1 VGGTALSLEYDYDAM
16 GRVTSVTYPDGRVVT
31 QGYDTTGRL
40 TSMPGYLSGSIA
52 YDAVGRPASW
62 TMANGVEANQGY
74 DGVGRIASL
83 GYSGDDDIASFSFRY
98 DGAGNMVGKN
108 RSSYSYDSRNRLS
121 LADEIGRYAADAREM
136 GKAATYA
143 SLDATGARAMSHVS
157 LDAKIRLD
165 QGAASVGID
174 LGASYEVATITA
186 TPLSSTHRVTERNVA
201 VYVSTYGSDY
211 AEVDDWSFATLEDGS
226 LYIRLAEPVKARY
239 VKLHCR
245 YDERDADG
253 SVHDV
258 STFGNAARSIVT
270 VGYHETSRRESY
282 NRDRRLARRSPAVV
296 RPDSLRSQ
304 VNGGA
309 LSDCATGD

>member
-1 VGGTALSLEYDYDAM
+1 
-16 GRVTSVTYPDGRVVT
+16 
-31 QGYDTTGRL
+31 
-40 TSMPGYLSGSIA
+40 
-52 YDAVGRPASW
+52 
-62 TMANGVEANQGY
+62 
-74 DGVGRIASL
+74 
-83 GYSGDDDIASFSFRY
+83 
-98 DGAGNMVGKN
+98 MVLKN

-143 SLDATGARAMSHVS
+143 SHDTTGERAMSHVA
-157 LDAKIRLD
+157 LDAEIRMD
-165 QGAASVGID
+165 QGAASVGVD

-186 TPLSSTHRVTERNVA
+186 TPLSSTHRVEERNVA
-201 VYVSTYGSDY
+201 VYVSTYSSDY

-270 VGYHETSRRESY
+270 VGYHETSRRENY